1 MATEIQAIAL
11 DKDGVIYDS
20 ETLYHDAMEFA
31 IQETGVSLPPELL
44 ASFRGMN
51 ASRAFDKL
59 GEALK
64 GQYDPDRF
72 IHEHWLARFRH
83 LMETRG
89 LSFMPGVERL
99 IEVLYEKGYPLALVT
114 ADSRDNLLRDV
125 ACTRPDILDYFSVV
139 ITIDDVVNPKPDPEA
154 YQRAAA
160 LLGVTPQALLVVED
174 SDSGALAASGAG
186 ARVLLLPGKRQVP
199 EMIQRRVDQVV
210 TDHRDVLELFA

>member
-1 MATEIQAIAL
+1 MVTEIQAIAL

-20 ETLYHDAMEFA
+20 ETLYHDAMELA
-31 IQETGVSLPPELL
+31 IQETGVSLSPQLL

-51 ASRAFDKL
+51 AGRVFDKL

-72 IHEHWLARFRH
+72 IHEHWLARFSY

-89 LSFMPGVERL
+89 LSFMPGAERL
-99 IEVLYEKGYPLALVT
+99 IEALHQKGYPLALVT
-114 ADSRDNLLRDV
+114 ADSRENMLRDV
-125 ACTRPDILDYFSVV
+125 ACTRADILDYFSVM
-139 ITIDDVVNPKPDPEA
+139 ITIDDVARPKPDPEA

-160 LLGVTPQALLVVED
+160 LLGVRPQALLVVED
-174 SDSGALAASGAG
+174 SDSGALAASSAG

-199 EMIQRRVDQVV
+199 ERIRSRVDQII
-210 TDHRDVLELFA
+210 TDHQDVLELFA